1 MVTVCMAVE
10 NGESMYR
17 SCRSFSMSRVRLT
30 SMSFFL
36 SSIVCWKLIT
46 VVQSV
51 PQIENLFVVLSPRG
65 WELKHPLT

>member
-1 MVTVCMAVE
+1 M
-10 NGESMYR
+10 N
-17 SCRSFSMSRVRLT
+17 FFFFF
-30 SMSFFL
+30 FFL
-36 SSIVCWKLIT
+36 LSSVVCWKLIT